1 MSQWG
6 ACYYAEAGYTYDQ
19 ILTHYYVNCYLG
31 LSAVNDKAVKRGQ
44 MSQDEIDK
52 EIKDSE
58 IVDEGGNASGDSKE
72 DSEPAQTQPTE
83 NGTVTTA
90 PAIEA
95 PDTTTT
101 SFDVQPEDNIAIEQ
115 NTDEIL

>member
-1 MSQWG
+1 
-6 ACYYAEAGYTYDQ
+6 
-19 ILTHYYVNCYLG
+19 
-31 LSAVNDKAVKRGQ
+31 

-90 PAIEA
+90 PATEA
-95 PDTTTT
+95 PDTTTA
-101 SFDVQPEDNIAIEQ
+101 SFDVQPEDNTATEQ
-115 NTDEIL
+115 NTEEIL

>member
-1 MSQWG
+1 
-6 ACYYAEAGYTYDQ
+6 
-19 ILTHYYVNCYLG
+19 
-31 LSAVNDKAVKRGQ
+31 

-90 PAIEA
+90 PATEA

-101 SFDVQPEDNIAIEQ
+101 SPDVQPEDNTATEQ
-115 NTDEIL
+115 NTEEIL

>member
-1 MSQWG
+1 M
-6 ACYYAEAGYTYDQ
+6 
-19 ILTHYYVNCYLG
+19 NCYLG

-101 SFDVQPEDNIAIEQ
+101 SPDVQPEDNTATEQ
-115 NTDEIL
+115 KTEEIL

>member
-58 IVDEGGNASGDSKE
+58 IVDEGGNAFRRQQRGPVSLHRLSR
-72 DSEPAQTQPTE
+72 PR
-83 NGTVTTA
+83 TA
-90 PAIEA
+90 LLP
-95 PDTTTT
+95 PLLL
-101 SFDVQPEDNIAIEQ
+101 QKHL
-115 NTDEIL
+115 ILQQLRLTISLRIISP